1 MKNFKDKV
9 VVITGAGSGIG
20 RATAVAFAREGA
32 RLHITDIDEN
42 RITEAANEINAMGAE
57 ATPYIVDSADRKA
70 MEKFA
75 ADVFDAAGRVD
86 ILHNNAGIGSGGTID
101 NTSLEDW
108 EKVINVNL
116 WGVIYGIHFFLPRMI
131 EQGGGHIVNTAS
143 AAGLHGFPTLGPY
156 TATKFA
162 VVGISEVMGMELKR
176 HGITTT
182 ALCPGIISTNIVR
195 DSRIEVSNRKGENI
209 KEKAVDFYAQRGT
222 PPERVAQDVLK
233 AVRRKTPLQP
243 SPFHVYPLWV
253 IKRIS
258 LRLYLALGRL
268 IMTIARI

>member
-1 MKNFKDKV
+1 MKTFKDKV

-75 ADVFDAAGRVD
+75 ADVFDAAGSVD

-101 NTSLEDW
+101 NISLEDW

-116 WGVIYGIHFFLPRMI
+116 WG
-131 EQGGGHIVNTAS
+131 
-143 AAGLHGFPTLGPY
+143 
-156 TATKFA
+156 
-162 VVGISEVMGMELKR
+162 
-176 HGITTT
+176 
-182 ALCPGIISTNIVR
+182 
-195 DSRIEVSNRKGENI
+195 
-209 KEKAVDFYAQRGT
+209 
-222 PPERVAQDVLK
+222 
-233 AVRRKTPLQP
+233 
-243 SPFHVYPLWV
+243 
-253 IKRIS
+253 
-258 LRLYLALGRL
+258 
-268 IMTIARI
+268 